1 MTEKLKSVTVDLDFP
16 VIHEGQEIT
25 SLTFRRMKARDAL
38 AGEDIENQVRAG
50 YAIFATLAGV
60 DVAVIEELDIED
72 LAKIGEEVKP
82 LMGKRFAEMAEKA
95 KLSSGAS

>member
-1 MTEKLKSVTVDLDFP
+1 MSEKLKGVTVDLDFP
-16 VIHEGQEIT
+16 VTHEGQEFK

-50 YAIFATLAGV
+50 YAIFAVLADV
-60 DVAVIEELDIED
+60 DITVIEELDIED
-72 LAKIGEEVKP
+72 LAKVGEEVKP

-95 KLSSGAS
+95 KLSPGAS